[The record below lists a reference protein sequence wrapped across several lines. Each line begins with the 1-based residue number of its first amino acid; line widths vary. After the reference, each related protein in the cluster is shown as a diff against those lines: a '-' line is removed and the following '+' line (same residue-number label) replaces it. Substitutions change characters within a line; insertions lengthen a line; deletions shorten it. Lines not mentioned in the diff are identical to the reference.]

1 MNVLLTG
8 STGFI
13 GRALANK
20 IEARPHL
27 NLTIAL
33 RRPVDDT
40 LSTRFVVGD
49 ISSKTDWSL
58 ALINQQVV
66 IHAAAR
72 VHVMSESASDPLA
85 EFRAVNVGGTLNLA
99 RQAAKAGV
107 KRFIFISS
115 IKVNGEG
122 GGKVRPYNADD
133 VPKPYDAY
141 GISKAEAEIG
151 LKKVAEETGLEVVI
165 IRPPLVYG
173 PGVKGNFDSMIR
185 WVAKG
190 LPLPFGSVTN
200 NRRSLVGIDNLVDL
214 ILVCLAHQNAANQ
227 IFLVSDG
234 ENLSLAELLY
244 RIGEALKQ
252 PVRLFP
258 VPVVLLKF
266 LARLVFKRA
275 VAERLFG
282 SLQVDIAK
290 TTALLGWKPL
300 VSVEEGLRRTVG
312 QRL

>member
-1 MNVLLTG
+1 MNILLTG

-13 GRALANK
+13 GRALAKK
-20 IEARPHL
+20 IEARADL
-27 NLTIAL
+27 NLTMAI
-33 RRPVDDT
+33 RSPVDHT
-40 LSTRFVVGD
+40 LSTHFVVGD

-58 ALINQQVV
+58 ALTNQQVV

-72 VHVMSESASDPLA
+72 VHVMSENAADPLA
-85 EFRAVNVGGTLNLA
+85 EFREVNVEGTLNLA

-107 KRFIFISS
+107 KRFVFISS

-122 GGKVRPYNADD
+122 GGEVRPYNADD
-133 VPKPYDAY
+133 APKPCDAY
-141 GISKAEAEIG
+141 GISKAEAEAG
-151 LKKVAEETGLEVVI
+151 LKKVTEETGLEVVI

-173 PGVKGNFDSMIR
+173 PGVKGNFKSMIR

-200 NRRSLVGIDNLVDL
+200 NRRSLVGIDNLIDL
-214 ILVCLAHQNAANQ
+214 ILLCLTHRNAANQ

-234 ENLSLAELLY
+234 ESLSLAELLQ
-244 RIGEALKQ
+244 RLGEALNQ

-258 VPVVLLKF
+258 VPVIFLKL
-266 LARLVFKRA
+266 LARLVSKSA

-282 SLQVDIAK
+282 SLQVDTAK
-290 TTALLGWKPL
+290 TQALLGWKPL
-300 VSVEEGLRRTVG
+300 VSVDEGLRRMVDQG
-312 QRL
+312 L